1 MRAGRSGE
9 RPLTVPLTAESHGLR
24 GEAWKCVKQVAHLR
38 ADPVLSRLLAIS
50 QVASQPTLTQEGKL
64 KLAIAD
70 LFI

>member
-1 MRAGRSGE
+1 VEVRQAGGS
-9 RPLTVPLTAESHGLR
+9 LA
-24 GEAWKCVKQVAHLR
+24 
-38 ADPVLSRLLAIS
+38 SRLLAIS

>member
-1 MRAGRSGE
+1 ME
-9 RPLTVPLTAESHGLR
+9 RVPYLSSCYR
-24 GEAWKCVKQVAHLR
+24 N
-38 ADPVLSRLLAIS
+38 PVLSRLLAIS